1 MEQSTME
8 NILKDINAV
17 IGVNGSFVCDVDGQV
32 LSSLLPE
39 NLGDDL
45 LSPVGRTMAQT
56 IGGVELSRRRKMG
69 ELDLL
74 FRDAR
79 VLVKNL
85 RVGYLCILCQPTI
98 NVPLLNLTANV
109 AAKRLASLVEEQRDK
124 ALKQAAMR
132 EAQTARSQALNDE
145 VRSIISATQKQ
156 GVILRAAGDTAI
168 RLCCPSAGRTA
179 PRFSDKILDLAGR
192 ANQSARINAVLE
204 SLGYAPERRFNLL
217 RGSERL
223 RFTHPEKQLG
233 VEVFLDVL
241 RMYHQLNFAAGL
253 DLDKDT
259 ISLADLLLWKLQYVE
274 AEEDDLR
281 AIYTIIYDYELA
293 GSGEPEAVEN
303 GLRFAL
309 DVTYAHEVAG
319 SIEPGKI
326 DTSRIVSLC
335 AGNWGWYKTVTM
347 NLQKTIA
354 FAEGNLDDEISVF
367 LERTQRLLQMIEDA
381 PKSAAWQL
389 RSRVGTS
396 RQWYMIPE

>member
-1 MEQSTME
+1 ME

-17 IGVNGSFVCDVDGQV
+17 MSVNGSFVCDVDGQM
-32 LSSLLPE
+32 LCSLLPE
-39 NLGDDL
+39 DFDDNL

-56 IGGVELSRRRKMG
+56 ISGVELSRRRKLG

-74 FRDAR
+74 YRDAR

-85 RVGYLCILCQPTI
+85 RVGYLCILCESTI

-109 AAKRLASLVEEQRDK
+109 AAKKLASLVEEQRDR

-132 EAQTARSQALNDE
+132 EAQAARSQALNDE
-145 VRSIISATQKQ
+145 VRSIISATQEQ
-156 GVILRAAGDTAI
+156 GVILRATGDTAI
-168 RLCCPSAGRTA
+168 RLCCPSADRTA

-192 ANQSARINAVLE
+192 ANQSGQISAVLE
-204 SLGYAPERRFNLL
+204 GLGYAPERRFNLL

-241 RMYHQLNFAAGL
+241 RMYHQLNFTAGL

-274 AEEDDLR
+274 TEEDELR
-281 AIYTIIYDYELA
+281 AIYTILYDHELA
-293 GSGEPEAVEN
+293 DSSEPEALQN

-309 DVTYAHEVAG
+309 DVAYERETAG
-319 SIEPGKI
+319 RSEPGKI
-326 DTSRIVSLC
+326 DASRVVSVC

-347 NLQKTIA
+347 NLQKTAA
-354 FAEGNLDDEISVF
+354 FAESSLGDEASVF
-367 LERTQRLLQMIEDA
+367 LERANRLLQMIEDA
-381 PKSAAWQL
+381 PKSAGWQL
-389 RSRVGTS
+389 RARVGTS
-396 RQWYMIPE
+396 RQWYETPE

>member
-1 MEQSTME
+1 MEQSEME

-17 IGVNGSFVCDVDGQV
+17 MGINGSFVCDVDGQV

-39 NLGDDL
+39 NFDNGL

-74 FRDAR
+74 YREAR
-79 VLVKNL
+79 VIVKNL
-85 RVGYLCILCQPTI
+85 RVGYLCILCQPAI

-109 AAKRLASLVEEQRDK
+109 AAKKLASLVEEQRDK

-145 VRSIISATQKQ
+145 VRSIISATQEQ
-156 GVILRAAGDTAI
+156 GVIVRATGDTAI
-168 RLCCPSAGRTA
+168 RLCCPSADRTA
-179 PRFSDKILDLAGR
+179 PRFSDNILDLAGR
-192 ANQSARINAVLE
+192 ASQSGQLSAILE
-204 SLGYAPERRFNLL
+204 SLGYAPESRFNLL

-241 RMYHQLNFAAGL
+241 RMYHEFNFTAGL
-253 DLDKDT
+253 DLDEDT
-259 ISLADLLLWKLQYVE
+259 ISLVYLLLWKLQYVE
-274 AEEDDLR
+274 AEEDELR
-281 AIYTIIYDYELA
+281 AIYTIIYDHELT
-293 GSGEPEAVEN
+293 GS
-303 GLRFAL
+303 
-309 DVTYAHEVAG
+309 
-319 SIEPGKI
+319 SEPGKI
-326 DTSRIVSLC
+326 DTSRILSLC

-354 FAEGNLDDEISVF
+354 FAESNLDDETSIF
-367 LERTQRLLQMIEDA
+367 LERAHRLLQMIEDT
-381 PKSAAWQL
+381 PKSAGWQL

-396 RQWYMIPE
+396 RQWYKTPE

>member
-1 MEQSTME
+1 MEQSEME

-17 IGVNGSFVCDVDGQV
+17 MGVNGSFVCDVDGQM

-39 NLGDDL
+39 NLDDDL

-56 IGGVELSRRRKMG
+56 ITGVELSRRRKMG

-74 FRDAR
+74 YRDAR

-85 RVGYLCILCQPTI
+85 RVGYLCILCEPTI
-98 NVPLLNLTANV
+98 NIPLLNLTANV
-109 AAKRLASLVEEQRDK
+109 AAKKLASLVEEQRDQ
-124 ALKQAAMR
+124 ALRQAAMR
-132 EAQTARSQALNDE
+132 KAQTARSEALNDE
-145 VRSIISATQKQ
+145 VRSIISATQEQ
-156 GVILRAAGDTAI
+156 GVIMRATGDTAI
-168 RLCCPSAGRTA
+168 RLCCPSADRTA

-192 ANQSARINAVLE
+192 ANQSGQISATLE

-233 VEVFLDVL
+233 VEVFLDLL
-241 RMYHQLNFAAGL
+241 RMYHQLNFTAGL

-274 AEEDDLR
+274 AEEDELR
-281 AIYTIIYDYELA
+281 AIYTIIYDHELA
-293 GSGEPEAVEN
+293 DSSEPQAIEN

-309 DVTYAHEVAG
+309 DITYAREVTG
-319 SIEPGKI
+319 TSEPGKI
-326 DTSRIVSLC
+326 DTSRILSLC

-354 FAEGNLDDEISVF
+354 FAESNLGDEASVF
-367 LERTQRLLQMIEDA
+367 LERTHRLLQLIEDA
-381 PKSAAWQL
+381 PKSTGWQL
-389 RSRVGTS
+389 RARIGTS
-396 RQWYMIPE
+396 RQWYETPD

>member
-1 MEQSTME
+1 ME

-17 IGVNGSFVCDVDGQV
+17 MGVNGSFVCDVDGQV

-39 NLGDDL
+39 NFDDHL

-74 FRDAR
+74 YRDAR
-79 VLVKNL
+79 VIVKNL
-85 RVGYLCILCQPTI
+85 RVGYLCILCEPTI

-109 AAKRLASLVEEQRDK
+109 AAKKLASLVEEQRDK
-124 ALKQAAMR
+124 ALRQAAMR

-145 VRSIISATQKQ
+145 VRSIISATQEQ
-156 GVILRAAGDTAI
+156 GVILRATGDTAI
-168 RLCCPSAGRTA
+168 RLCCPSADRTA

-192 ANQSARINAVLE
+192 ANQSAQISAILE
-204 SLGYAPERRFNLL
+204 GLGYAPERRFNLL

-241 RMYHQLNFAAGL
+241 RMYHQLNFTAGL
-253 DLDKDT
+253 DLNKDT
-259 ISLADLLLWKLQYVE
+259 ISLADLLVWKLQYVE
-274 AEEDDLR
+274 AEEDELK
-281 AIYTIIYDYELA
+281 AIYTIIYDHELA
-293 GSGEPEAVEN
+293 GS
-303 GLRFAL
+303 
-309 DVTYAHEVAG
+309 
-319 SIEPGKI
+319 SEPGKI
-326 DTSRIVSLC
+326 DTSRILSLC
-335 AGNWGWYKTVTM
+335 AGNWGWYKTATM

-354 FAEGNLDDEISVF
+354 FAESNLDDEASVF
-367 LERTQRLLQMIEDA
+367 LERAHRLLQMIEDA
-381 PKSAAWQL
+381 PKSAGWQL
-389 RSRVGTS
+389 RARVGTS